1 MDVKPCLYCIKFC
14 LFFVVLESA
23 WRVPDWPSMKEALAQ
38 VWYGVV
44 WCGVA
49 SFLRFKNYTIQYNT
63 QSQFF
68 LHKG

>member
-38 VWYGVV
+38 VW
-44 WCGVA
+44 CGVLWCSKLS
-49 SFLRFKNYTIQYNT
+49 SF
-63 QSQFF
+63 
-68 LHKG
+68 

>member
-38 VWYGVV
+38 VWCGVV
-44 WCGVA
+44 CCGVA